1 MKEDDDLN
9 FKLLHKCPIEELH
22 KDCYILQ
29 LAYKGECQKIVSTLT
44 VQKTI
49 HNMWHSSNMEVNK
62 ARRDY
67 CNYQHRSAKAKD
79 IDFRVWH

>member
-1 MKEDDDLN
+1 
-9 FKLLHKCPIEELH
+9 
-22 KDCYILQ
+22 
-29 LAYKGECQKIVSTLT
+29 
-44 VQKTI
+44 
-49 HNMWHSSNMEVNK
+49 MEVNK